1 LLWWNQVHPLTLHH
15 PSSRSATSIKSHVT
29 MRLLTCHLHGCLQL
43 KQGAL
48 GQTAIH
54 VPIHRACCDRRV
66 QYANSLSCSPAA
78 HAHACSVRALAISV
92 IKLVGRQKHHHHPG
106 QPVITCLLIKLTPN
120 GIVLSFHFLIIIMT
134 LSLFIGWHGSSKRG
148 AWQLCRPRGRPSSLA
163 QAWGCQ
169 VAFSKDHVSTM
180 SVPCQDH
187 VSTIPVPCQD
197 HVSIH
202 YC

>member
-1 LLWWNQVHPLTLHH
+1 MLPRTVF
-15 PSSRSATSIKSHVT
+15 
-29 MRLLTCHLHGCLQL
+29 
-43 KQGAL
+43 
-48 GQTAIH
+48 
-54 VPIHRACCDRRV
+54 
-66 QYANSLSCSPAA
+66 SCSLAA

-169 VAFSKDHVSTM
+169 VAFSKDHVNTM
-180 SVPCQDH
+180 SVPCQYH
-187 VSTIPVPCQD
+187 VRTMSVPYQYHVKTMSVYTTADVRSNQCAYPEAFHADCMSGTFTISLGQCK
-197 HVSIH
+197 HSIMLL
-202 YC
+202 